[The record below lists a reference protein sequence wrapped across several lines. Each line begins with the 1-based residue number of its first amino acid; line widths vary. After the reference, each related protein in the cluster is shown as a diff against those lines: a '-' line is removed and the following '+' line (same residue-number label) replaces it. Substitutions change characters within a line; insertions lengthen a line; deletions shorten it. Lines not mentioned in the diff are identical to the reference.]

1 MYNSKMSINEFKN
14 IKILFV
20 EDEESIR
27 QNAISYLKRLFEE
40 VYEAKDARE
49 ALEIVKN
56 KRPHIIITDINMPKI
71 NGLEMIKKIREKDNS
86 IKIIILSAYTN
97 TEYLL
102 DAVELGLEKYLVKP
116 ICHDKLFAVLSSCV
130 KKIKSIDEN
139 IKYFSKSCYFD
150 ILNKSLYENG
160 NLIKLSNK
168 ELDFLTLLCEYS
180 NRFVSYETIE
190 YIVWNGDFMS
200 EDALRT
206 LARKIRK
213 KIPKDCLENF
223 SKVGY
228 KIITL

>member
-1 MYNSKMSINEFKN
+1 MSINEFKN

-20 EDEESIR
+20 EDEDSIR
-27 QNAISYLKRLFEE
+27 DNAISYLKRIFDE
-40 VYEAKDARE
+40 VYGANDAYEAFDIIQNRK
-49 ALEIVKN
+49 
-56 KRPHIIITDINMPKI
+56 PHIIITDINLPKI
-71 NGLEMIKKIREKDNS
+71 NGLEMIKKIRQSDSS

-116 ICHDKLFAVLSSCV
+116 ICHDILFTVLSSCV

-139 IKYFSKSCYFD
+139 IKYFSKDCYFD
-150 ILNKSLYENG
+150 VINKSLYKEG
-160 NLIKLSNK
+160 NIIKLSNK
-168 ELDFLTLLCEYS
+168 ELKFLTLLCEYS